1 MMRKT
6 AKKAFRS
13 LLLLPLAIFILLP
26 ISCQKATDKNAK
38 HAGGNELTLA
48 VQGEPTDGGFDPTQG
63 WGRYGSPLFQSTLL
77 ARDNDLKIVNDLAT
91 GYSESADGLTYTVK
105 LRPAKFSD
113 GSPVTADDVVFT
125 YQTAGKSG
133 SVVDLTMI
141 KETKAI
147 DPETVQFTLKQR
159 SSVFVYRMAELGIV
173 PKATYSPDYLNKPI
187 GSGPYMMVQWDKGQQ
202 LIVKANPEY
211 YGTKPHFTKITF
223 LFFSEDTAFAAAKA
237 GQVDVVAIPSSFAKQ
252 NIKGMSLL
260 PVKSVDCR
268 GVGFPMSPNKGLKAK
283 DGTPIGNDVTA
294 DKAIRLAINYAMD
307 RKALV
312 DGALYGFGAPAYSPC
327 DGLAWGNP
335 DVAIKDADVSKAKQI
350 LSDGGWKDSDNDGI
364 LEKGKLKAIFT
375 LVYPAEDSLRQALSL
390 AVSDQM
396 KGLGIKIEVVGKSWD
411 EIAKVMHTD
420 AVMWGWGSH
429 DPTEI
434 NMIYNS
440 AWAGVEWNNAEFYSN
455 PAVDKNLNAA
465 MNAKSEADAIPFWK
479 AAAWDGTTGYT
490 AKGDAVYAWLVNL
503 QHVYLVNDK
512 LDVGQQRVQPHGHG
526 WPITAN
532 ICEWKW
538 KK

>member
-1 MMRKT
+1 
-6 AKKAFRS
+6 
-13 LLLLPLAIFILLP
+13 
-26 ISCQKATDKNAK
+26 
-38 HAGGNELTLA
+38 
-48 VQGEPTDGGFDPTQG
+48 
-63 WGRYGSPLFQSTLL
+63 
-77 ARDNDLKIVNDLAT
+77 
-91 GYSESADGLTYTVK
+91 
-105 LRPAKFSD
+105 
-113 GSPVTADDVVFT
+113 
-125 YQTAGKSG
+125 
-133 SVVDLTMI
+133 
-141 KETKAI
+141 
-147 DPETVQFTLKQR
+147 
-159 SSVFVYRMAELGIV
+159 
-173 PKATYSPDYLNKPI
+173 
-187 GSGPYMMVQWDKGQQ
+187 
-202 LIVKANPEY
+202 
-211 YGTKPHFTKITF
+211 
-223 LFFSEDTAFAAAKA
+223 
-237 GQVDVVAIPSSFAKQ
+237 
-252 NIKGMSLL
+252 MSLL